1 MAMATINV
9 VTLSFPI
16 YCLYFALFKSPAFA
30 SCWLRQSLWPLIVG
44 LAPLAILTQCLG
56 VWGCPKEAAV
66 TAVTGQEICIRARAA
81 FVEKCLPLSHQ
92 DKCVELGASKLT

>member
-1 MAMATINV
+1 MAT
-9 VTLSFPI
+9 
-16 YCLYFALFKSPAFA
+16 
-30 SCWLRQSLWPLIVG
+30 IVG

-81 FVEKCLPLSHQ
+81 FVEKCLPTFTPGQ
-92 DKCVELGASKLT
+92 VCGAVGLGASKLT